1 MPEPA
6 TARVIRPRF
15 KVSTTGFVAVKV
27 VREPP
32 GRSVVE
38 AKAWVLVPLSLPL
51 KFRMPP
57 PSSNVLTLL
66 MMALG
71 VIVRLLKLRL
81 SVPPRTVVLPV

>member
-15 KVSTTGFVAVKV
+15 KVSATGVVAVKV

-71 VIVRLLKLRL
+71 AVVRLLKLRL